1 MNPDVVAGISTLD
14 REGILSQQQVAVL
27 RPIAEG
33 RRLSV
38 HYELRFLLYVG
49 VLLLTAGVGALI
61 EQNLDDISP
70 VAIAFGIGIAAASCL
85 AWVQRKAPSF
95 SWGSAASTHLA
106 FDYVL
111 LLGVL
116 LASAD
121 IAYVEAQFTPLGEHW
136 SWHLFWMSLFMAG
149 LALRYDSRVVFS
161 LALST
166 FAAWRGISAST
177 LGGNLLWS
185 PGTTR
190 TNAIIC
196 GVVFVLLGLAL
207 LYWNK
212 KEHFEPVAS
221 FAGWLLVLSSLFSGS
236 FGVYGPSFRIALL
249 LAGGGLAVY
258 AFSRLHFWLF
268 VMGVLGAYAGMSI
281 IAVEALHGEITI
293 SMWFFVTS
301 LASLF
306 GLTRA
311 YRIFS
316 EATS

>member
-14 REGILSQQQVAVL
+14 REGILSQQQADFL

-38 HYELRFLLYVG
+38 HGELRFLLYVG
-49 VLLLTAGVGALI
+49 VLLLTAGVGALV

-70 VAIAFGIGIAAASCL
+70 VAIALGIGIAATSCL
-85 AWVQRKAPSF
+85 AWVQRKAPPF
-95 SWGSAASTHLA
+95 SWGPAASTHLA

-121 IAYVEAQFTPLGEHW
+121 IAYVEAQFTPLGDHW

-166 FAAWRGISAST
+166 FSAWRGISAST

-185 PGTTR
+185 PGATR

-196 GVVFVLLGLAL
+196 GVVFVLLGHAL
-207 LYWNK
+207 LHWNK
-212 KEHFEPVAS
+212 KSHFEPVAS
-221 FAGWLLVLSSLFSGS
+221 FVGWLLILTSLFSGS
-236 FGVYGPSFRIALL
+236 DEALFRFALL
-249 LAGGGLAVY
+249 MAGSGLAVHAY
-258 AFSRLHFWLF
+258 ARRRFWLF
-268 VMGVLGAYAGMSI
+268 VMGVFAAYAGMSI
-281 IAVEALHGEITI
+281 FAVEALDGEVTI
-293 SMWFFVTS
+293 FVWFLVTS
-301 LASLF
+301 LASVF